1 VIAISLQDDK
11 STENWL
17 LWYGESG
24 GEVWYWPSKLFT
36 NLKDSADVLRRGGM
50 VYSSTQKVPQM

>member
-36 NLKDSADVLRRGGM
+36 NLKDSADVLRRGGI
-50 VYSSTQKVPQM
+50 YGL

>member
-24 GEVWYWPSKLFT
+24 GEVSGT
-36 NLKDSADVLRRGGM
+36 GQAN
-50 VYSSTQKVPQM
+50 YSPI